1 MYIGNMFE
9 VEAIAAT
16 RVPQLLSEL
25 LGERVGP
32 VAAPRASRKGEA
44 GPDLYLRGGGWD
56 WFVEVKGSDFQS
68 TIEAAH
74 RWLVAQTAGVPLRVI
89 PLLVV
94 PKMGPAAQRL
104 AKTLQ
109 LSWLDLT
116 GAADVRAPGLRLRV
130 DGGAASIPL
139 GRAGPNFSPSA
150 SRISRVLLMSPGE
163 WWRQTELVER
173 TGLSAG
179 YVSKVVRQLT
189 VSDLVRRRASDGAL
203 EVADRAALLDAWAAE
218 YDLSRHHIERFHT
231 IGRSGISVLMGLAE
245 RLDQGSAR
253 WAATGL
259 AAAWMYSEHAD
270 FRLVSLYAEHP
281 LVNPAA
287 YGLRP
292 VERGE
297 NVWVLT
303 PNDPGVFDGVA
314 RPGGVPCVH
323 PVQAW
328 LDLAGHPERSAE
340 AAEALRAQI
349 LDDKTC

>member
-1 MYIGNMFE
+1 MSD
-9 VEAIAAT
+9 VEAIAST
-16 RVPQLLSEL
+16 RVTQLLSEL
-25 LGERVGP
+25 LGEPVEP
-32 VAAPRASRKGEA
+32 VAAPRATRKGEA

-56 WFVEVKGSDFQS
+56 WFVEVKGSDARS
-68 TIEAAH
+68 TVESAH
-74 RWLVAQTAGVPLRVI
+74 AWLNAHTAGVPSGVI

-104 AKTLQ
+104 AKALQ

-130 DGGAASIPL
+130 DGGAASISL
-139 GRAGPNFSPSA
+139 GRAGPSFSPSA
-150 SRISRVLLMSPGE
+150 SRISRILLMSPGV
-163 WWRQTELVER
+163 WWRQTELVAR

-189 VSDLVRRRASDGAL
+189 VSDLVRRRASDGAFC
-203 EVADRAALLDAWAAE
+203 VTDRATLLDAWAAE
-218 YDLSRHHIERFHT
+218 YDLSRHHVERFHT
-231 IGRSGISVLMGLAE
+231 IGRSGLSVLMSLAE
-245 RLDQGSAR
+245 RLDQGDQR

-259 AAAWMYSEHAD
+259 AAAWMYTEHAD
-270 FRLVSLYAEHP
+270 FRLVSLYAERP
-281 LVNPAA
+281 LMNPAA
-287 YGLRP
+287 VGLRS

-303 PNDPGVFDGVA
+303 PNDPGVFDGVE
-314 RPGGVPCVH
+314 RKGGVPCVH

-349 LDDKTC
+349 LDVKTC